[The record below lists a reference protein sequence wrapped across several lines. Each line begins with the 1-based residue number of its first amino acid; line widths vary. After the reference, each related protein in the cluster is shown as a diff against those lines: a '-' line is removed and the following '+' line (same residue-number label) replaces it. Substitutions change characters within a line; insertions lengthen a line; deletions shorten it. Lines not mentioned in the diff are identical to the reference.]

1 MRSSVP
7 TRSSMIARRTSTVV
21 AAGAVVALAAA
32 CSGGSSDGSS
42 AAVPGGGGAAKVAED
57 GSAIDALIEAQQ
69 PATDLPAGST
79 AAKIKAKGELTVGG
93 TQTAALFSL
102 LNPTTGKVEGFDA
115 AMSQLLADYIIGEPK
130 TKLVNVTSQ
139 TREALIQN
147 GSVDVVFAT
156 YTITPEREQKISFA
170 GPYYQDG
177 LGIEVKKGTTGIN
190 SLADLNGKT
199 VVTESAST
207 APNKI
212 KEAAPDAKI
221 QLFETNTE
229 ALQALRQGRADAYV
243 IDQSILAGNAV
254 TNDDVEVIGDKF
266 TEDPYGIG
274 LSKDDAD
281 FKKFV
286 NDWLQKTIDDGTWA
300 KVWKATVGTEVPGDA
315 PAPPTIG

>member
-1 MRSSVP
+1 MMS
-7 TRSSMIARRTSTVV
+7 IIRRTGTV
-21 AAGAVVALAAA
+21 AAAGTVLALAAA
-32 CSGGSSDGSS
+32 CSGGSSDAG
-42 AAVPGGGGAAKVAED
+42 AVPGGGAQATSNAD
-57 GSAIDALIEAQQ
+57 SDAIAALIEAQQ

-79 AAKIKAKGELTVGG
+79 AAKIKEKGELTVGG
-93 TQTAALFSL
+93 VQTSALFSL

-115 AMSQLLADYIIGEPK
+115 AMSQLLADYIIGEPN

-156 YTITPEREQKISFA
+156 YTITPERAEKISFA

-190 SLADLNGKT
+190 TLADLNGKT
-199 VVTESAST
+199 VVTQSAST

-212 KEAAPDAKI
+212 TEAAPDAKI

-229 ALQALRQGRADAYV
+229 ALQALQQGRADAYV

-274 LSKDDAD
+274 LAKDDAD

-286 NDWLQKTIDDGTWA
+286 NTWLQAKIDDGTWA
-300 KVWKATVGTEVPGDA
+300 RVWQATVGTEVPGDV
-315 PAPPTIG
+315 PTPPTIG

>member
-1 MRSSVP
+1 MTS
-7 TRSSMIARRTSTVV
+7 IIRRTGTVA
-21 AAGAVVALAAA
+21 AAGAVLALAAA
-32 CSGGSSDGSS
+32 CSGGSSDTG
-42 AAVPGGGGAAKVAED
+42 AVPGGGAQATSNAD
-57 GSAIDALIEAQQ
+57 SDAIAALIEAQQ

-79 AAKIKAKGELTVGG
+79 AAKIKEKGELTVGG
-93 TQTAALFSL
+93 VQTSALFSL

-115 AMSQLLADYIIGEPK
+115 AMSQLLADYIIGEPN

-156 YTITPEREQKISFA
+156 YTITPERAEKISFA

-190 SLADLNGKT
+190 TLADLNGKT
-199 VVTESAST
+199 VVTQSAST

-212 KEAAPDAKI
+212 TEAAPEAKI

-229 ALQALRQGRADAYV
+229 ALQALQQGRADAYV

-254 TNDDVEVIGDKF
+254 TNDDVEVIGGKF

-274 LSKDDAD
+274 LAKDDAD

-286 NDWLQKTIDDGTWA
+286 NTWLQAKIDDGTWA
-300 KVWKATVGTEVPGDA
+300 KVWQATVGTEVPGDV
-315 PAPPTIG
+315 PTPPTIG

>member
-1 MRSSVP
+1 MRSSVSP
-7 TRSSMIARRTSTVV
+7 LGRRFGTVA
-21 AAGAVVALAAA
+21 AAGAVLALIAG
-32 CSGGSSDGSS
+32 CSGGSSE
-42 AAVPGGGGAAKVAED
+42 AAVPGGGAGQATSKAD
-57 GSAIDALIEAQQ
+57 SSAIQALIEAQQ

-79 AAKIKAKGELTVGG
+79 MAEIKEKGELTVGG
-93 TQTAALFSL
+93 VQTSALFSL
-102 LNPTTGKVEGFDA
+102 LNPTTGQVEGFDA

-156 YTITPEREQKISFA
+156 YTITPERQEKISFA

-177 LGIEVKKGTTGIN
+177 LGIQVKAGTEGIAT
-190 SLADLNGKT
+190 LADLNDKT
-199 VVTESAST
+199 VVTQSAST
-207 APNKI
+207 APNEITK
-212 KEAAPDAKI
+212 AAPDAEI

-254 TNDDVEVIGDKF
+254 TNDDVEVIGEKF
-266 TEDPYGIG
+266 TTDPYGIG
-274 LSKDDAD
+274 LAKDDPE
-281 FKKFV
+281 FQEFV
-286 NDWLQKTIDDGTWA
+286 NTWLEAKIADGTWA
-300 KVWKATVGTEVPGDA
+300 KVWQATVGTAVPGDV